1 MEVDP
6 QATDAPEETAAILQL
21 QLNLL
26 SVIKSAQLQN
36 GLKHGDYGR
45 YRQYCARRLRSLYK
59 ALKFLHGKGRYTKK
73 KLDVPQVSDAR
84 HLQILLVCAER
95 AWAHAMLLKQ
105 ESQQDGAAAAKKRH
119 TALRRLRKASFWAG
133 ELSRIAGTVC
143 DTRSAVEADAYAAWM
158 SGNVLMETESD
169 WQRALACYTRAK
181 KLFTELARVGD
192 PESQALCGA
201 MAEELAPALRY
212 CNYQI
217 SRTGGEAV
225 DPAGLLA
232 LAEEGGE
239 GGGSLLQSK
248 LASLAAEAQTAQAAA
263 TSSFEWRG
271 IKAPVSQERVRV
283 PLHNAAELAAT
294 LEAAMDT
301 DGPASAEQAL
311 PQHDK
316 LTNWYQEARAAT
328 RNAIKAAQTGGG
340 SGAAG
345 KAGAEADAGDLE
357 DLVALEKALSG
368 RILEGS
374 LARGEVAAADAAA
387 RFAAGLQ
394 RQAAG
399 KAAGGGKG
407 KERPAKPED
416 LVRLT
421 TTLAQLAADLEE
433 HASHLGGRQGEA
445 LAAAAAARGGGYAAW
460 RAYYQGH
467 VALAAAAAGGG
478 RYAEAAGLFRR
489 AGERAAA
496 AQEATEVRRR
506 VEMQWLGDLRRS
518 VGVELPKS
526 ESAAWAA
533 LPGLQQLAALAGSYL
548 LVACAEAA
556 AEGAAGA
563 EGAGKGLEGLG
574 LAGGAAQQA
583 SSALYLPDAL
593 DAWES
598 FGGSG
603 SGKGARLFQGPYA
616 LAAIRPRPIM
626 LDSAA
631 GEVDYPD
638 VSHRVKRR
646 KTAAAGSAT
655 GTFARLFGGWG
666 GATS

>member
-1 MEVDP
+1 M
-6 QATDAPEETAAILQL
+6 
-21 QLNLL
+21 
-26 SVIKSAQLQN
+26 
-36 GLKHGDYGR
+36 R
-45 YRQYCARRLRSLYK
+45 
-59 ALKFLHGKGRYTKK
+59 
-73 KLDVPQVSDAR
+73 
-84 HLQILLVCAER
+84 
-95 AWAHAMLLKQ
+95 
-105 ESQQDGAAAAKKRH
+105 
-119 TALRRLRKASFWAG
+119 
-133 ELSRIAGTVC
+133 
-143 DTRSAVEADAYAAWM
+143 
-158 SGNVLMETESD
+158 
-169 WQRALACYTRAK
+169 
-181 KLFTELARVGD
+181 
-192 PESQALCGA
+192 
-201 MAEELAPALRY
+201 
-212 CNYQI
+212 
-217 SRTGGEAV
+217 

-232 LAEEGGE
+232 LAEEAGE

-496 AQEATEVRRR
+496 AQEATE
-506 VEMQWLGDLRRS
+506 
-518 VGVELPKS
+518 ELPKS

-646 KTAAAGSAT
+646 KTAAAAAAGSAT

>member
-217 SRTGGEAV
+217 SRAGGEAV

-496 AQEATEVRRR
+496 AQEATE
-506 VEMQWLGDLRRS
+506 
-518 VGVELPKS
+518 ELPKS

-646 KTAAAGSAT
+646 KTAAAAAAGSAT